1 MLRDTTRRALTLLAL
16 LSACG
21 GEDPARTAQREPAQ
35 RVGRVVA
42 RVDGQPIGASEVEAR
57 MRDMGGGAEA
67 ALESLIDE
75 RLLLDEVRRRGIVE
89 SAEDA
94 RAAERVM
101 VRAMLRD
108 FEAALTPA
116 SIPMGEVRADFEEH
130 REKLQV
136 PEQRA
141 SWHILVEDTAASG
154 RARAAEILGEV
165 REAEEPKAVFRRY
178 AARQAEAETGLKAEE
193 LPPLPRNAG
202 LEKPYEDELF
212 AAKTMGPIKNV
223 IETSHGWHVVAVTEI
238 IPAQTRT
245 LEDVEDEIRRR
256 LSQKK
261 RFEKVASTV
270 RALEAQGLVQY
281 DDEGVDRLLSMAGLP
296 SRGE

>member
-1 MLRDTTRRALTLLAL
+1 
-16 LSACG
+16 
-21 GEDPARTAQREPAQ
+21 
-35 RVGRVVA
+35 
-42 RVDGQPIGASEVEAR
+42 
-57 MRDMGGGAEA
+57 MRDMGGGPEA

-75 RLLLDEVRRRGIVE
+75 RLLLDEARRRGIVE

-141 SWHILVEDTAASG
+141 SWHILVEDTTASG
-154 RARAAEILGEV
+154 RERAAAILGEV

-202 LEKPYEDELF
+202 LEKPYEDALF
-212 AAKTMGPIKNV
+212 AAKTTGPIKKV
-223 IETSHGWHVVAVTEI
+223 IETSYGWHVVTVTEI

-281 DDEGVDRLLSMAGLP
+281 DDDGVDRLLSMAGLP